1 MIDRHGQQ
9 STELLGFDK
18 LRSHKKT
25 KLGTEYKHLSVVNEG
40 LVNRGVSWVWKRRF
54 GTWSKHTCGAW
65 GSSLTRALEQIGY
78 LVVVGEVTF

>member
-40 LVNRGVSWVWKRRF
+40 LVNRGVSWM
-54 GTWSKHTCGAW
+54 
-65 GSSLTRALEQIGY
+65 
-78 LVVVGEVTF
+78 